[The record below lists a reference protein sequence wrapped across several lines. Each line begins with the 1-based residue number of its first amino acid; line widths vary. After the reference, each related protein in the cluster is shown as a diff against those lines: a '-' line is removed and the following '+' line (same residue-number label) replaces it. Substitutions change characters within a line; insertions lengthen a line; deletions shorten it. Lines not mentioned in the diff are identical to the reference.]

1 MTKRRK
7 YTSKFKAQVVLEIIS
22 GAKTQAAIARQ
33 HRIKPDLITRW
44 RRQFLENAPS
54 LFERGNNRDGEPEA
68 RIAELEQALGKKT
81 MELEVARVLAFLSRS
96 VHHAPTVNHSIPPPP
111 DI

>member
-22 GAKTQAAIARQ
+22 GAKTQAEIARQ

-68 RIAELEQALGKKT
+68 RIAELEQVLGKKT
-81 MELEVARVLAFLSRS
+81 MELEIAKKAS
-96 VHHAPTVNHSIPPPP
+96 SIFRQLN
-111 DI
+111 DEW

>member
-1 MTKRRK
+1 MAKRRK
-7 YTSKFKAQVVLEIIS
+7 YTPKFKAQVILEIVS

-44 RRQFLENAPS
+44 RRQFRENAPS
-54 LFERGNNRDGEPEA
+54 LFERGNDRDGVAEA

-81 MELEVARVLAFLSRS
+81 MELEVTKKAS
-96 VHHAPTVNHSIPPPP
+96 SIFRQLN
-111 DI
+111 DEW

>member
-1 MTKRRK
+1 MAKRRK
-7 YTSKFKAQVVLEIIS
+7 YTPKFKAQVILEIVS

-54 LFERGNNRDGEPEA
+54 LFERGNDRDGVAEA

-81 MELEVARVLAFLSRS
+81 MELEVTKKAS
-96 VHHAPTVNHSIPPPP
+96 SIFRQLN
-111 DI
+111 DEW

>member
-7 YTSKFKAQVVLEIIS
+7 YTSKFKSEVVLEIIS
-22 GAKTQAAIARQ
+22 GAKTQATIARQ
-33 HRIKPDLITRW
+33 HRIKPDLIARW
-44 RRQFLENAPS
+44 RRQFLENSPS

-81 MELEVARVLAFLSRS
+81 MELEIAKKAS
-96 VHHAPTVNHSIPPPP
+96 SIFRQLN
-111 DI
+111 DEW

>member
-1 MTKRRK
+1 MAKRRK

-22 GAKTQAAIARQ
+22 GAKTQAEIARQ

-54 LFERGNNRDGEPEA
+54 LFERGNHHDGVAEA

-81 MELEVARVLAFLSRS
+81 MELELAKKAS
-96 VHHAPTVNHSIPPPP
+96 SIFRQLN
-111 DI
+111 DEW

>member
-1 MTKRRK
+1 MAKRRK

-22 GAKTQAAIARQ
+22 GAKTQAEIARQ

-54 LFERGNNRDGEPEA
+54 LFEKGNHHDGVAEA

-81 MELEVARVLAFLSRS
+81 MELELAKKAS
-96 VHHAPTVNHSIPPPP
+96 SIFRQLN
-111 DI
+111 DEW

>member
-1 MTKRRK
+1 MAKRRK

-44 RRQFLENAPS
+44 RRQFLENAPT
-54 LFERGNNRDGEPEA
+54 LFERGAHRDGVAEA
-68 RIAELEQALGKKT
+68 RIAELEQTLGKKT
-81 MELEVARVLAFLSRS
+81 MELEVAKKASSIFRQLS
-96 VHHAPTVNHSIPPPP
+96 
-111 DI
+111 DEW

>member
-22 GAKTQAAIARQ
+22 GAKTQAEIARQ

-44 RRQFLENAPS
+44 RRQFLENAPN
-54 LFERGNNRDGEPEA
+54 LFARGTHRDGIAEA
-68 RIAELEQALGKKT
+68 RITELEQALGKNT
-81 MELEVARVLAFLSRS
+81 MELELAKKAS
-96 VHHAPTVNHSIPPPP
+96 SIFRQLN
-111 DI
+111 DEW